1 MWSVTYKNEVFL
13 AQRSRPACC
22 VAWRA
27 DLARQPGSK
36 HASATGTTGT
46 SGCSFL
52 FEPRLLVPDF
62 QDEATSRDNGILEI
76 TTKTSPSAAE
86 NRCIGT
92 AIATILPAKL
102 SAAQNGAIHHPLSPP
117 PSYLAGGPWQLT
129 GPTRRQSSFFHHS
142 APHLNFYCPVAFY
155 HTPFALAT
163 NGDMWGGGGSGSE
176 GRTGAPRLSVPYNTA
191 QRLAPP
197 ALRG

>member
-1 MWSVTYKNEVFL
+1 MKSFWANDPDRAVASACRAEL
-13 AQRSRPACC
+13 A
-22 VAWRA
+22 
-27 DLARQPGSK
+27 LQPGAK
-36 HASATGTTGT
+36 HAAATGSTRT
-46 SGCSFL
+46 CVQPFL

-117 PSYLAGGPWQLT
+117 PSYPAGGPWQLT
-129 GPTRRQSSFFHHS
+129 GPTRRQSSFFLQCSPSPRVLPGHS
-142 APHLNFYCPVAFY
+142 LD
-155 HTPFALAT
+155 HTRVHERP
-163 NGDMWGGGGSGSE
+163 
-176 GRTGAPRLSVPYNTA
+176 
-191 QRLAPP
+191 
-197 ALRG
+197 

>member
-27 DLARQPGSK
+27 DLAQQPGAK
-36 HASATGTTGT
+36 HASATGTTLT

-52 FEPRLLVPDF
+52 FEPRHLVPDF
-62 QDEATSRDNGILEI
+62 QDEATSRDSDILEI

-117 PSYLAGGPWQLT
+117 PSYLPGVLGNSPGQPAAN
-129 GPTRRQSSFFHHS
+129 HHS
-142 APHLNFYCPVAFY
+142 STNAHQAHAFKFLLPRCILPH
-155 HTPFALAT
+155 PFCFS
-163 NGDMWGGGGSGSE
+163 N
-176 GRTGAPRLSVPYNTA
+176 
-191 QRLAPP
+191 QR
-197 ALRG
+197 RYVGWRRER